1 MSDSDTV
8 GRPGAPGL
16 AGGPRGGAAPDTAPE
31 APITPTPQ
39 GSDGDP
45 AKPTKVITRPGDKIF
60 KTLTVGSGVFVVV
73 MIALIGI
80 FLLIQAIPSLADNN
94 ANFLFSRDWN
104 ADPANLAFGVLDLLL
119 VTIFSSVFALIIA
132 MPVSLGIALFLT
144 QYAPRRLARPFAYL
158 VDLLAAVPSIIYG
171 LWGAYVLAPALS
183 PISKWLNEYLGFIPL
198 FASGS
203 SNLVIGQTI
212 FTAGIV
218 LAVMLLPIIT
228 AITREVFDRTPPMQV
243 EGALALGATK
253 WEVIRTTVLPFG
265 RAGYISASMLGLGR
279 ALGET
284 IAVLIILSSTTKH
297 FSFSLFDGGDTIAS
311 KIARAAQEFNDPRGA
326 GAYIAAGLVLFVLTF
341 VVNAFARSIISGH
354 KEYE

>member
-1 MSDSDTV
+1 M
-8 GRPGAPGL
+8 
-16 AGGPRGGAAPDTAPE
+16 
-31 APITPTPQ
+31 
-39 GSDGDP
+39 
-45 AKPTKVITRPGDKIF
+45 ITRPGDKIF
-60 KTLTVGSGVFVVV
+60 KALTVGSGGFVVL

-80 FLLIQAIPSLADNN
+80 FLLIQAIPSLVDDN

-104 ADPANLAFGVLDLLL
+104 ADPGVFAFGVLDLLL
-119 VTIFSSVFALIIA
+119 VTVFSSAFALLIA

-144 QYAPRRLARPFAYL
+144 QYAPRRLSKPFAYL

-183 PISKWLNEYLGFIPL
+183 PISAWLNDTLGFLPI
-198 FASGS
+198 FAQGS
-203 SNLVIGQTI
+203 SNLEIGQTI

-228 AITREVFDRTPPMQV
+228 AITREVFDRTPPMQI

-253 WEVIRTTVLPFG
+253 WEVVRTTVLPFG

-284 IAVLIILSSTTKH
+284 IAVMIILSATDKH
-297 FSFSLFDGGDTIAS
+297 FSWTLFDGGDTIAS

-341 VVNAFARSIISGH
+341 VVNAFARSIIAGH

>member
-1 MSDSDTV
+1 MSSTAQ
-8 GRPGAPGL
+8 G
-16 AGGPRGGAAPDTAPE
+16 AGGPPPGQLAGA
-31 APITPTPQ
+31 
-39 GSDGDP
+39 
-45 AKPTKVITRPGDKIF
+45 KVITRPGDRIF
-60 KTLTVGSGVFVVV
+60 KALTVGSGIFVVL

-80 FLLIQAIPSLADNN
+80 FLLIQAIPSLVDNQ
-94 ANFLFSRDWN
+94 ANFLFSRGWN

-119 VTIFSSVFALIIA
+119 VTVFSSVLALIIA

-171 LWGAYVLAPALS
+171 LWGAYVLAPALA
-183 PISKWLNEYLGFIPL
+183 PVTEWLNENLGWIPL
-198 FASGS
+198 FAEGS
-203 SNLVIGQTI
+203 SSLAIGQTI

-218 LAVMLLPIIT
+218 LSVMLLPIIT
-228 AITREVFDRTPPMQV
+228 AISREVFDRTPSTQI

-253 WEVIRTTVLPFG
+253 WEVVRTTVLPFG
-265 RAGYISASMLGLGR
+265 RAGYVSASMLGLGR

-284 IAVLIILSSTTKH
+284 IAVLIILSSTTQN

-311 KIARAAQEFNDPRGA
+311 KIGRAAPEFNDPRGA
-326 GAYIAAGLVLFVLTF
+326 GAYIAAGLMLFVLTF
-341 VVNAFARSIISGH
+341 VVNAFARSIIAGH